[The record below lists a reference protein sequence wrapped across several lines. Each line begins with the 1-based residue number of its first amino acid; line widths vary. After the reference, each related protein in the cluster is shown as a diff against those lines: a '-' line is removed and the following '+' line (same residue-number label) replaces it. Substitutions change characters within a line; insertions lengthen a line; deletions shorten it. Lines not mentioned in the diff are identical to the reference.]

1 MNYSVEFEL
10 YRYSPYVG
18 LFVYIYLLYIYS
30 LQCCALSIE
39 NSFYATFMYYIVVN
53 LLYECFLK
61 QKEVKLTCC
70 LLQH

>member
-1 MNYSVEFEL
+1 MSYSVEL
-10 YRYSPYVG
+10 NDNIALIIS
-18 LFVYIYLLYIYS
+18 IIIDIYS

>member
-18 LFVYIYLLYIYS
+18 LYIYS

>member
-18 LFVYIYLLYIYS
+18 LYIFIIIYIYS

-39 NSFYATFMYYIVVN
+39 NSFYATFIV
-53 LLYECFLK
+53 LYSG
-61 QKEVKLTCC
+61 KLIVWVFS
-70 LLQH
+70 

>member
-39 NSFYATFMYYIVVN
+39 NSFYATFIV
-53 LLYECFLK
+53 LYSG
-61 QKEVKLTCC
+61 KLIV
-70 LLQH
+70 